1 MSDFFEVVSARRSV
15 RVFAPRPVEEEKLQS
30 VLGAA
35 NQAPSAG
42 NLQAYEIY
50 VARKHND
57 RRALAAAAYNQDF
70 LAGAP
75 VALVFCAHPAR
86 AANRYG
92 ERGRRLYSIQDA
104 TVACTFAMLAAAALG
119 LGSVWIGAFE
129 DDKVL
134 HAIGNPEGVIPIAIL
149 PVGYDAERPLPTP
162 RRPLK
167 DLVHEL

>member
-1 MSDFFEVVSARRSV
+1 MSDFFEVIRTRRSI
-15 RVFAPRPVEEEKLQS
+15 RAFAPLPVEEEKLQS
-30 VLGAA
+30 VLTAA

-50 VARKHND
+50 VARKSSD
-57 RRALAAAAYNQDF
+57 RRALAAAALNQDF

-86 AANRYG
+86 AAHRYG
-92 ERGRRLYSIQDA
+92 ERGKRLYAVQDA
-104 TVACTFAMLAAAALG
+104 TVACTFAMLAAEALG

-129 DDKVL
+129 DEKVL
-134 HAIGNPEGVIPIAIL
+134 RAIGNPAGVIPVAIL
-149 PVGYDAERPLPTP
+149 PVGYNAEKPLATP
-162 RRPLK
+162 RRPLA